1 MPPASGTV
9 FDLAAGQFVKVT
21 KPVPI
26 ERQTKQDQENEESLY
41 GLLMSAGRRLIS
53 LIPRMKNRPN
63 KDIRRLT
70 VDIDDIYKKWNEY

>member
-1 MPPASGTV
+1 MAPASGTV
-9 FDLAAGQFVKVT
+9 FDLAAGQFVKIT

-26 ERQTKQDQENEESLY
+26 ERQTKQEQESEESLY
-41 GLLMSAGRRLIS
+41 GLLMAAGRRLIS

-70 VDIDDIYKKWNEY
+70 IDIDDIYKKWNEY